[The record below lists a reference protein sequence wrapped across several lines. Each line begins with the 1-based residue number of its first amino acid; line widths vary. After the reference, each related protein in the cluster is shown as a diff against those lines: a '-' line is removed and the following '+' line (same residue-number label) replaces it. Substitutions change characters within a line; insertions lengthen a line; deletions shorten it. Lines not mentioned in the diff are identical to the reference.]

1 MTYCALGFVK
11 EDSGSVY
18 LGMMENFQLPA
29 VCLQEK
35 KKWITEVRERMFTR
49 RT

>member
-1 MTYCALGFVK
+1 MIYCALGFVK

-18 LGMMENFQLPA
+18 LGMMENFQLPV
-29 VCLQEK
+29 VCLEE